1 MNLGAMSAR
10 ELPERIWLPLR
21 LYRIVGP
28 LLAVV
33 LLPTLIL
40 RLRRRGGWRPN
51 FEQRFGWFSQKDKAR
66 LEAHSWTWIHSISV
80 GETLV
85 ALKLARALQEVQ
97 PDIQVVLSVTT
108 STGFALAEQAAA
120 DGIFVMY
127 NPVDFA
133 GPVSRC
139 LDLLRPTRLI
149 LIEGEIW
156 PNLVSMCFERGIPV
170 VLANARLSPRS
181 ASRFEKWRRWCEP
194 FFQLLKWISVPDP
207 EEIARWECLGIP
219 ADRLKLTGSIKFDD
233 GVSIHCESRADRLRV
248 LMESVGGGE
257 PSPILVAG
265 STHEGEEEMLVQL
278 LLDWRRTHA
287 TLKLIL
293 VPRHVER
300 APDLL
305 HRLRLSGLQIVLRSE
320 LERASSAD
328 VILVD
333 STGELRDW
341 YNLATVVFVGKSL
354 TAHGGQNPVEP
365 ARLGKAVV
373 FGPHMENFEVV
384 VKHLLDAKGAIQIRN
399 QEHLGEEISRLL
411 KSPDERRV
419 LGENACTVLQRH
431 QGAAK
436 RTAELILEGS
446 D

>member
-1 MNLGAMSAR
+1 MSAR
-10 ELPERIWLPLR
+10 ELPESIGLPLR
-21 LYRIVGP
+21 LYRMLGP

-33 LLPTLIL
+33 LLPSLFL

-51 FEQRFGWFSQKDKAR
+51 FEQRFGWFLQKDKDR
-66 LEAHSWTWIHSISV
+66 LTGHSWTWIHSISV

-97 PDIQVVLSVTT
+97 PSMRIALSVTT
-108 STGFALAEQAAA
+108 STGYAIAEQATAN
-120 DGIFVMY
+120 GIFVMY
-127 NPVDFA
+127 NPVDFE

-139 LDLLRPTRLI
+139 LDLLRPARLI

-170 VLANARLSPRS
+170 CLANARLSPRS
-181 ASRFEKWRRWCEP
+181 ARRFTKWRRWCEP
-194 FFQLLKWISVPDP
+194 FFQLLQWISIPDP
-207 EEIARWECLGIP
+207 EEIRRWECLGIP
-219 ADRLKLTGSIKFDD
+219 SDRLKLTGSIKFDEGLLTTSD
-233 GVSIHCESRADRLRV
+233 ARADRLRA
-248 LMESVGGGE
+248 LMESLGGGRL
-257 PSPILVAG
+257 SPILVAG

-278 LLDWRRTHA
+278 LPHWRRTHA

-300 APDLL
+300 VPDLL
-305 HRLRLSGLQIVLRSE
+305 RRLRLSGLQIVLRSE
-320 LERASSAD
+320 LEKVSSAD

-341 YNLATVVFVGKSL
+341 YKLATVVFVGKSL
-354 TAHGGQNPVEP
+354 TANGGQNPVEP

-384 VKHLLDAKGAIQIRN
+384 VKHLLDAKGAIQIRDKA
-399 QEHLGEEISRLL
+399 HLGEEVSRLL
-411 KSPDERRV
+411 ESPDERRA
-419 LGENACTVLQRH
+419 LGENACEVLQRH
-431 QGAAK
+431 QGAAR
-436 RTAELILEGS
+436 RTAELILGGS
-446 D
+446 Y